1 MSQAHQYK
9 LSARSE
15 VAPFL
20 PERYKTVLE
29 IGCSNG
35 GFIINLDPS
44 AEIWGVEPNEDAA
57 AQASAR
63 GYKVLNGRYDDI
75 AAKCP
80 DHYFDVVICNDVIEH
95 LVDHDKFLAE
105 IKQKISKGGYLVG
118 SIPNVRHFGNLFKLL
133 VKKDWRYETIGVLD
147 RTHLRFFTEKSL
159 QRTFSENGYRIH
171 ALKGINSDFAMPK
184 KTRQVLRNALLAII
198 IALSCGHFRDTKHLQ
213 FAFRLTP
220 ED

>member
-1 MSQAHQYK
+1 MSQTHQYK

-20 PERYKTVLE
+20 PKRYKTVLE

-35 GFIINLDPS
+35 GFITNLDPS

-57 AQASAR
+57 AQAASR
-63 GYKVLNGRYDDI
+63 GYKVLKGLYDDVSGD
-75 AAKCP
+75 CP

-95 LVDHDKFLAE
+95 LVDHDKFLAD

-133 VKKDWRYETIGVLD
+133 IKKDWKYERIGVLD

-159 QRTFSENGYRIH
+159 QRTFSANGYQIKE
-171 ALKGINSDFAMPK
+171 LKGINSDFAMPK
-184 KTRQVLRNALLAII
+184 TTRQMLRNTLLALVIGI
-198 IALSCGHFRDTKHLQ
+198 SCGHFRDTKHLQ
-213 FAFRLTP
+213 FGFRLTP